1 MAGLACRDQEQWQ
14 VLNLVGTEGAGGPG
28 NGQNLRMAAS
38 SLPPALLQA
47 VNERISGE
55 PLNAAAEAKARNDN
69 WH

>member
-1 MAGLACRDQEQWQ
+1 M
-14 VLNLVGTEGAGGPG
+14 
-28 NGQNLRMAAS
+28 RMAAS

-55 PLNAAAEAKARNDN
+55 PLNAAAEAKARSDD